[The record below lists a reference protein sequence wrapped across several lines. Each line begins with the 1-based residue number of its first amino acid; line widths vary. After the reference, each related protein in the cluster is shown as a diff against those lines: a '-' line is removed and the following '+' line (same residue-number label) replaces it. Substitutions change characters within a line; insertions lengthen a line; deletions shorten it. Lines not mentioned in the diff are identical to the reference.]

1 MDDASNDRTIG
12 RTNATAASPSS
23 SALPP
28 TLPAPP
34 PPANE
39 SNINS
44 NNNNAIAIASPPTS
58 GQTTSLI
65 PLSWPT
71 SAHRYRLINRVGQG
85 AFASVWRARIV
96 SDNADTED
104 TEGRQCAIKI
114 MDLEH
119 VNSNIGGECRIK
131 EREMMGRIFVYD
143 MMRCLFVFK
152 LCCLS
157 LIGLIRA
164 FQ

>member
-1 MDDASNDRTIG
+1 MLSTNYKMEQKKASAMAMEDASNDRTIG

-28 TLPAPP
+28 TLPDPS

-39 SNINS
+39 SNININS
-44 NNNNAIAIASPPTS
+44 NNNKNAIAIASPPTS
-58 GQTTSLI
+58 GQTASLI
-65 PLSWPT
+65 PPSWPT

-96 SDNADTED
+96 GDNVDTEEYN
-104 TEGRQCAIKI
+104 EGRQCAIKI

-119 VNSNIGGECRIK
+119 VNSNIGGEWRI
-131 EREMMGRIFVYD
+131 
-143 MMRCLFVFK
+143 
-152 LCCLS
+152 
-157 LIGLIRA
+157 
-164 FQ
+164 